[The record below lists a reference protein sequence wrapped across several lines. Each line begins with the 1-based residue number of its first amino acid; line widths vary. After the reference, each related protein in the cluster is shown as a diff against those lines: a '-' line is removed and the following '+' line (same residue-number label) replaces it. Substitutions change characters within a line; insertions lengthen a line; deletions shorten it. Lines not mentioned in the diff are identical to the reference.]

1 MCVGIAN
8 TVQNLNYLE
17 LFRYNVIV
25 SSLTPL
31 TRMNCSCEDLF
42 TCLYNL
48 SCSDIQVLAILLRA
62 KDQNGLTLEYLRRH
76 VNRDKGTVFRSLQT
90 LVGLGFS
97 TKHTRTL
104 NQGGYYHVY
113 SAADINTIEKNV
125 NQRITEIQSSLNRIK
140 RKFRTDIEKIASA
153 KLVLQTNVVD

>member
-1 MCVGIAN
+1 MGIAN

-42 TCLYNL
+42 TCVYNL

-76 VNRDKGTVFRSLQT
+76 VNRDKGTVFRSLQK

-97 TKHTRTL
+97 TKHKRTL

-113 SAADINTIEKNV
+113 AAADVNTIEKNV

>member
-1 MCVGIAN
+1 MGVAN
-8 TVQNLNYLE
+8 PVQNLNYLE

-62 KDQNGLTLEYLRRH
+62 KGQNGLTLEYLRRH

-113 SAADINTIEKNV
+113 AAADVNTIEKNV

-140 RKFRTDIEKIASA
+140 RKFRTDIEKIYSA
-153 KLVLQTNVVD
+153 KLVLQANVVD

>member
-1 MCVGIAN
+1 
-8 TVQNLNYLE
+8 
-17 LFRYNVIV
+17 
-25 SSLTPL
+25 
-31 TRMNCSCEDLF
+31 MNCSCEDLF

-48 SCSDIQVLAILLRA
+48 SCSDIQVLAILLRV

-113 SAADINTIEKNV
+113 AAADVNTIEKNV

>member
-1 MCVGIAN
+1 
-8 TVQNLNYLE
+8 
-17 LFRYNVIV
+17 
-25 SSLTPL
+25 
-31 TRMNCSCEDLF
+31 
-42 TCLYNL
+42 L

-76 VNRDKGTVFRSLQT
+76 VNRDKGTVFRSLQK

-97 TKHTRTL
+97 TKHKRTL

-113 SAADINTIEKNV
+113 AAADVNTIEKNV

>member
-1 MCVGIAN
+1 MDWHWNIFEDMLIETRV
-8 TVQNLNYLE
+8 LYL
-17 LFRYNVIV
+17 
-25 SSLTPL
+25 
-31 TRMNCSCEDLF
+31 
-42 TCLYNL
+42 
-48 SCSDIQVLAILLRA
+48 Q
-62 KDQNGLTLEYLRRH
+62 K
-76 VNRDKGTVFRSLQT
+76 

-113 SAADINTIEKNV
+113 AAADVNTIEKNV

-153 KLVLQTNVVD
+153 KLVL